1 MNIYV
6 YEDDKA
12 LDLGPLSN
20 NRATFDIRIGS
31 ETFLDR
37 IKMLFSEH
45 TISLFVRDELE
56 ALTKEKHS
64 GLKVNPKEI
73 DEGLWL
79 LGNVIWDK
87 SDFKIS
93 TCPILEKKIE
103 EIRLCNIEDKIIKV
117 FWGDP
122 GQNVGF

>member
-87 SDFKIS
+87 SDFKILPDS
-93 TCPILEKKIE
+93 ETLFYNNNN
-103 EIRLCNIEDKIIKV
+103 LMGA
-117 FWGDP
+117 FL
-122 GQNVGF
+122 